1 MALTSALFEA
11 GKSINGVQNAYGL
24 IGAKELQMLKG
35 GGDG

>member
-1 MALTSALFEA
+1 MALTSSLFEA
-11 GKSINGVQNAYGL
+11 GATLNGVVNNYGL